1 MPRKPS
7 ASAHRKVLDAALE
20 LIGEN
25 GVEATSM
32 DAIAGRSGVSKATI
46 YKHWADKDALLL
58 ELMAMLAGLNSR
70 PHVDSGHTR
79 ADMKAV
85 LSYRPPD
92 DNQVRQRT
100 MPHFM
105 GYSARNQAF
114 GIAWR
119 RMVMEPPRRELTRLM
134 EQGIAQGELSPGI
147 DTDLSLALLLG
158 PMIYWKVFL
167 TATEEDDPKSL
178 AERVVDAFWLAFG
191 TKRTEA
197 LSGPQKRRTGTSGNR
212 RPRRS

>member
-1 MPRKPS
+1 MPRTRS

-25 GVEATSM
+25 GVETTSM

-58 ELMAMLAGLNSR
+58 ELMGMLAGLNGR
-70 PHVDSGHTR
+70 PLPDTSDTR
-79 ADMKAV
+79 AGMKTV

-92 DNQVRQRT
+92 DNQIRQRT

-105 GYSARNQAF
+105 AYSVRNHAF
-114 GIAWR
+114 GNAWR
-119 RMVMEPPRRELTRLM
+119 KMVMDPPRRELTKLLQ
-134 EQGIAQGELSPGI
+134 QGIAKGELTPGL
-147 DTDLSLALLLG
+147 DVNLSLALLLG

-167 TATEEDDPKSL
+167 TSSEQDDPQNL

-191 TKRTEA
+191 EKAR
-197 LSGPQKRRTGTSGNR
+197 LSVRP